1 MYRRTL
7 NDTEKAD
14 YISAV
19 RCLQS
24 RPAFEPRTISAIQTR
39 FDDFQALHIQL
50 ADRVH
55 LTVSTFILHVVN
67 RKATF

>member
-1 MYRRTL
+1 MHRRTL
-7 NDTEKAD
+7 NDTEKID

-24 RPAFEPRTISAIQTR
+24 RPAFELRAISAIQSR
-39 FDDFQALHIQL
+39 FDDFQAVHIQL

-55 LTVSTFILHVVN
+55 LTVSAYMFHDVNHIGTF
-67 RKATF
+67 

>member
-24 RPAFEPRTISAIQTR
+24 RPALEPRTISAIQSR
-39 FDDFQALHIQL
+39 FDDFQGVHIQV

-55 LTVSTFILHVVN
+55 LTVGIYCRS
-67 RKATF
+67 